1 MSKTKVRTYKKKMS
15 AETKFFIFCGVFF
28 PIANFILFYIVPNGS
43 AFLMA
48 FQDKNGNWGMS
59 NFIRFFEALAS
70 ADSEFRL
77 ALRNTLITFLLGL
90 IATPFRIMVSYFI
103 YKKIPFAGV
112 YKILFFLP
120 TIIVST
126 VVAMVFEYMV
136 SPNGFIAEWV
146 GRLCG
151 LDYAPELLADSR
163 FSMTTLW
170 IQMLWLAFPGDL
182 IIWLG
187 NFTRIPT
194 ELLES
199 GQLDGVNW
207 FTEFTQIIVPMV
219 WPTVAI
225 TLTMSF
231 CGILGASTSAFL
243 LTGGDYGTMD
253 LNTWLTK
260 ELYNFSGDA
269 YASNVYNYMSAV
281 GLVITV
287 ISVLIGQIVR
297 KICDNAFTEVE
308 Y

>member
-1 MSKTKVRTYKKKMS
+1 MSKTKAIQHKKKMP
-15 AETKFFIFCGVFF
+15 AETKFFIFCGVLF
-28 PIANFILFYIVPNGS
+28 PIANFILFYIVPNSS

-48 FQDKNGNWGMS
+48 FQDKNGNWGLS
-59 NFIRFFEALAS
+59 NFIRFFEALGS

-77 ALRNTLITFLLGL
+77 ALRNTLITFGLGL

-103 YKKIPFAGV
+103 YKKVPFAGV

-146 GRLCG
+146 GRICG

-170 IQMLWLAFPGDL
+170 VQMLWLAFPGDL

-207 FTEFTQIIVPMV
+207 FTEFTHIIVPMV
-219 WPTVAI
+219 WPTVAL

-243 LTGGDYGTMD
+243 LTGGEYGTID
-253 LNTWLTK
+253 LNTWLTR

-281 GLVITV
+281 GVVITV
-287 ISVLIGQIVR
+287 VSVLIGQIVR

>member
-1 MSKTKVRTYKKKMS
+1 
-15 AETKFFIFCGVFF
+15 
-28 PIANFILFYIVPNGS
+28 
-43 AFLMA
+43 
-48 FQDKNGNWGMS
+48 
-59 NFIRFFEALAS
+59 
-70 ADSEFRL
+70 
-77 ALRNTLITFLLGL
+77 
-90 IATPFRIMVSYFI
+90 MVSYFI